1 VKAKGSQRDPEN
13 QIAAAAFSQQ
23 RPSLKRPPEDQPM
36 PRFAAAAAAVATLAL
51 LSQPAFADAAART
64 VVTEIVAGDTLSVQ
78 TDDTTHQ
85 GALLL
90 NGQPLIHNASGPVGI
105 DGIFAT
111 PARTYVL
118 ADLGE
123 NASCYR
129 YQVVTLTGQ
138 QGAVSPAFGNCQY
151 AAGNLDRGVL
161 HVRLRPAMNL
171 PKRTG
176 EETHTFDGKAAQ
188 P

>member
-1 VKAKGSQRDPEN
+1 MARTA
-13 QIAAAAFSQQ
+13 IATAAA
-23 RPSLKRPPEDQPM
+23 LLCLV
-36 PRFAAAAAAVATLAL
+36 AAGGAV
-51 LSQPAFADAAART
+51 ART
-64 VVTEIVAGDTLSVQ
+64 VVTEIVAGDTLTIQ
-78 TDDTTHQ
+78 TDDNTHQ

-90 NGQPLIHNASGPVGI
+90 NGQPLIQNPGGAVGI

-123 NASCYR
+123 DASCYR
-129 YQVVTLTGQ
+129 YQIVTLTGQ

-151 AAGNLDRGVL
+151 AAGNLDKGVL
-161 HVRLRPAMNL
+161 HIRLRPAMTL

-176 EETHTFDGKAAQ
+176 EETHSFDGQ
-188 P
+188 SLR